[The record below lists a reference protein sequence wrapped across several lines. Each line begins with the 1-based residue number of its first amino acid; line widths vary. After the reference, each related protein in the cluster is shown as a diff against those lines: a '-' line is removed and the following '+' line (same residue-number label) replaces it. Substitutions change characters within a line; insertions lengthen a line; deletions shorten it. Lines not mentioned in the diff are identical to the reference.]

1 MLLVGDPSYMVP
13 YTSGG
18 GNASIPLSMYQQALE
33 KPDEMVDPEHVSG
46 DLGYYDSRR
55 HPTNYSQSTYFDP
68 LMGGLRESKLSDAYP
83 NSEPLPPERVELEKP
98 LLYRN
103 GAA

>member
-1 MLLVGDPSYMVP
+1 MTGVQ
-13 YTSGG
+13 TC
-18 GNASIPLSMYQQALE
+18 AL
-33 KPDEMVDPEHVSG
+33 PIS
-46 DLGYYDSRR
+46 
-55 HPTNYSQSTYFDP
+55 TNYSQSTYFDP
-68 LMGGLRESKLSDAYP
+68 LMGGLGESKLSDAYP

>member
-46 DLGYYDSRR
+46 DRGSSDSRR
-55 HPTNYSQSTYFDP
+55 PPPTSSQATYVEP
-68 LMGGLRESKLSDAYP
+68 LRRGLGESPLSAAYP
-83 NSEPLPPERVELEKP
+83 TSEPLPPERVELEKP

-103 GAA
+103 GAV